1 MGDPPPSL
9 ASLISGRDITQGTEG
24 VIEGW
29 ADPEMRLVLLKV
41 VVKTGAKAKEVV
53 QSCYPRNLQ
62 LTSEYDLS
70 KAGASGSATEPSQD
84 QSEEPGA
91 GSQKKGQWAFL
102 DSPPENV
109 QFEKKWTSLQADGD
123 NLTKAMFRKGRM
135 STSLEALTEAL
146 PKFAEKDLVI
156 VQRKSDKGLWKCEV
170 WTKRDFEPMEIL
182 LGPV

>member
-1 MGDPPPSL
+1 M
-9 ASLISGRDITQGTEG
+9 G

-62 LTSEYDLS
+62 LTTEYHLS

-91 GSQKKGQWAFL
+91 GSGKKGQWALL

-109 QFEKKWTSLQADGD
+109 QFEKKWTSLQADGY
-123 NLTKAMFRKGRM
+123 NLTKVMSSRTAFPRAGR
-135 STSLEALTEAL
+135 
-146 PKFAEKDLVI
+146 P
-156 VQRKSDKGLWKCEV
+156 
-170 WTKRDFEPMEIL
+170 
-182 LGPV
+182 